1 MNHEGRLSIH
11 ATAAARGQGPQAWAP
26 LDADVQDP
34 ETHEPVLLEQ
44 LRRALVGNGLGF
56 VLYAQPIAP
65 LRSGDSAHH
74 LEILLRLAGEDG
86 AILTPSSFV
95 PVAERYGLMPQID
108 RWVARNALIWWARQQ
123 SQPTVPGCLAINL
136 SAQSLADDRFLAD
149 LMREFEL
156 SGIDPATL
164 IFEITET
171 QAIADLERAAHLLET
186 LRRDGCRTALDD
198 FGTGHCSF
206 RYLQALPVDFLKID
220 GNFVRAM
227 DDNPID
233 LTLVGAMNTL
243 GHKLGIHT
251 IAECVETPA
260 ALEGVYGLGM
270 DFAQGYSI
278 SVPYPLAQVLP
289 A

>member
-1 MNHEGRLSIH
+1 MSNQSA
-11 ATAAARGQGPQAWAP
+11 ATGVHGLQALVTLATDLHDREAQDAAM
-26 LDADVQDP
+26 
-34 ETHEPVLLEQ
+34 LEQ
-44 LRRALVGNGLGF
+44 LQLALEGHGF

-65 LRSGDSAHH
+65 LRPGDPANH
-74 LEILLRLAGEDG
+74 LEVLLRLAGEDG
-86 AILTPSSFV
+86 AILPPSSFV
-95 PVAERYGLMPQID
+95 PVAERHGLMPQID
-108 RWVARNALIWWARQQ
+108 RWVVRNALIWWAGQHSR
-123 SQPTVPGCLAINL
+123 PAIPGCLAINL
-136 SAQSLADDRFLAD
+136 SAQSLADDRFLDD
-149 LMREFEL
+149 LLREFGL
-156 SGIDPATL
+156 AGIDPATL

-171 QAIADLERAAHLLET
+171 QAIADLDRASGLLAS
-186 LRRDGCRTALDD
+186 LRAQGCLTALDD

-206 RYLQALPVDFLKID
+206 RYLRELPIDFLKIA

-233 LTLVGAMNTL
+233 VTLVGAMNTL
-243 GHKLGIHT
+243 GHKLGIRT

-278 SVPYPLAQVLP
+278 SVPYPLNQVLP